1 MKGTIVRRVQMS
13 VLGAG
18 ALALAVAGCSPAS
31 DAERIASDA
40 CDVLEALMEGD
51 MDALADLEDLD
62 RRADEAGVSDEE
74 MLEALESQ
82 CGDLMEEMGGA
93 F

>member
-13 VLGAG
+13 ALGAG
-18 ALALAVAGCSPAS
+18 ALALAAAGCSPAS
-31 DAERIASDA
+31 EAERIASDA

-51 MDALADLEDLD
+51 MDSLADLEDLD

-74 MLEALESQ
+74 MLEAIESE
-82 CGDLMEEMGGA
+82 CGDLMEEMDGA